1 MTSDEL
7 TLANTRQIVVET
19 HMEVIH
25 LKEIVQELKDG
36 KWASC
41 AAHAEKIGSL
51 QAELTEHKR
60 DTAAAFAEMWQRIW
74 WLVGLPLGAIVSVV
88 VGVGV
93 YVLTQNQ

>member
-19 HMEVIH
+19 HMEVVH

-41 AAHAEKIGSL
+41 AAHEQRLCSL
-51 QAELTEHKR
+51 QSELSEHKA
-60 DTAAAFAEMWQRIW
+60 DTAKVFTEMWNRLW
-74 WLVGLPLGAIVSVV
+74 WLVGLPLGALFG

-93 YVLTQNQ
+93 AVYIITHGK